1 MRRGDDCIASVKVRK
16 GGSEDEVDDDDDDD
30 DDDGQV
36 EGNTHTVA
44 CTGEG
49 GGRLT
54 AERSTSR
61 EEEDG

>member
-1 MRRGDDCIASVKVRK
+1 VKVGKVGK
-16 GGSEDEVDDDDDDD
+16 GGREDEDEVDDDE

-36 EGNTHTVA
+36 EGITHTVA

-61 EEEDG
+61 EDEDG